1 MSDYSIY
8 PKAIDG
14 YAQIPLVVDKKS
26 PINAESVNRLRSGI
40 INIEK
45 AIGVAPEFSDE
56 FGSFPDL
63 TSRLN
68 SLESQFIEETSLT
81 ALYERDNILW
91 LDEEPLVFSAP
102 DGSSLDLGNFD
113 EKFFI
118 NSSTGIELQAGG
130 TLPSMPFPEAPGLSF
145 SWPSSIA
152 IKKSEMIPFP
162 FAEPEG
168 DESPHIGTYLTLGG
182 QINESD
188 LAILKFEDIN
198 EDSGGMVSLIVG
210 ANAAMDIEKDP
221 VSLAIQCLESLKS
234 GVDGGS
240 ISMKAGGV
248 DHEFDSAGSVSIES
262 GHHPHVDGSSI
273 TVRAPGVNDDGI
285 LKTGGI
291 TLNGGGFNDG
301 GAGSGAVIKCGET
314 ELGEGGNVEITAG
327 EPNGAVLIYG
337 SEDPWGKVELNGTNI
352 NINGNMRVL
361 GGFAPAIRKHMA
373 SMHGNSCVLQ
383 HDDHTVITDANF
395 GAQITVFLPP
405 PSPAIA
411 GRVYNV
417 KRADDVNSTQIICP
431 GGGQFIDNINGNI
444 GIELTNP
451 WDGVTL
457 QTDGNDW
464 FILSRTG

>member
-210 ANAAMDIEKDP
+210 ATAAMDIEKDP

-248 DHEFDSAGSVSIES
+248 DHERR
-262 GHHPHVDGSSI
+262 
-273 TVRAPGVNDDGI
+273 VRW
-285 LKTGGI
+285 
-291 TLNGGGFNDG
+291 
-301 GAGSGAVIKCGET
+301 
-314 ELGEGGNVEITAG
+314 
-327 EPNGAVLIYG
+327 Y
-337 SEDPWGKVELNGTNI
+337 
-352 NINGNMRVL
+352 R
-361 GGFAPAIRKHMA
+361 
-373 SMHGNSCVLQ
+373 
-383 HDDHTVITDANF
+383 
-395 GAQITVFLPP
+395 
-405 PSPAIA
+405 
-411 GRVYNV
+411 
-417 KRADDVNSTQIICP
+417 
-431 GGGQFIDNINGNI
+431 
-444 GIELTNP
+444 
-451 WDGVTL
+451 
-457 QTDGNDW
+457 
-464 FILSRTG
+464 